1 MLKFR
6 LVASYNAAGLYGST
20 QHLKLVGESRTLC
33 NRDASDWMD
42 MKDAELSDID
52 SAWTCKRCQK
62 KWADLPVN

>member
-6 LVASYNAAGLYGST
+6 LVASYKATGQYGSV
-20 QHLKLVGESRTLC
+20 QHLKIGGASTTLC

-42 MKDAELSDID
+42 IKEAELSDID

-62 KWADLPVN
+62 GWAALPVA